1 MNVRIDGVVGDY
13 DRSGVDPAQTLL
25 LPRRGLY
32 GRVFKRV
39 LDVVLVLLAVPVVL
53 LLVAFL
59 AALIARDGHSPFYR
73 QQRLGRGGRE
83 FTLWKLRSMVPETDA
98 RLAAHLASDEAA
110 RREWDTYQKLTC
122 DPRVTA
128 FGRMLR
134 KSSLDELPQLWNVLK
149 GDMSLVGPRPMLPE
163 QLPLYPGRAYFAL
176 RPGVTGL
183 WQVSDRNASTFAQ
196 RAEFDADYAHS
207 LSLATDLRVLAATI
221 SVVVRGTGR

>member
-1 MNVRIDGVVGDY
+1 
-13 DRSGVDPAQTLL
+13 
-25 LPRRGLY
+25 
-32 GRVFKRV
+32 
-39 LDVVLVLLAVPVVL
+39 
-53 LLVAFL
+53 
-59 AALIARDGHSPFYR
+59 
-73 QQRLGRGGRE
+73 
-83 FTLWKLRSMVPETDA
+83 MVPDTDA
-98 RLAAHLASDEAA
+98 RLAAHLALDEAA
-110 RREWDTYQKLTC
+110 RREWETYQKLTS

-183 WQVSDRNASTFAQ
+183 WQISDRNASTFAR
-196 RAEFDADYAHS
+196 RAEFDADYAHR
-207 LSLATDLRVLAATI
+207 LSLATDLRVLVATI

>member
-1 MNVRIDGVVGDY
+1 MNVRIDGGVGDY
-13 DRSGVDPAQTLL
+13 DRSGADPVQTLL
-25 LPRRGLY
+25 PPRRGVY

-39 LDVVLVLLAVPVVL
+39 FDVVLVLLAAPVTV

-59 AALIARDGHSPFYR
+59 AALIAGDGHPPLYR
-73 QQRLGRGGRE
+73 QKRLGRGGRE
-83 FTLWKLRSMVPETDA
+83 FTLWKLRSMVADTDT
-98 RLAAHLASDEAA
+98 RLAAHLASDETA
-110 RREWDTYQKLTC
+110 RREWETYQKLTC
-122 DPRVTA
+122 DPRVTP

-183 WQVSDRNASTFAQ
+183 WQISDRNDSTFAQ
-196 RAEFDADYAHS
+196 RAEFDADYAHR
-207 LSLATDLRVLAATI
+207 LSLATDLRVLVATI
-221 SVVVRGTGR
+221 SVVLRGTGR